1 MFPDLSPE
9 DGFLP
14 AFLMHFM
21 LASCLV
27 AHVWPCWQL
36 TSHIS
41 RTDASGGVMPAA
53 QSAGLGMG
61 GLWRTDMRPPARG
74 REAKVY
80 RDLGIFLL
88 ASGWRKEAVRGS
100 GGWSPS
106 AKDNQSLKSKREFF
120 GFFKNRLCQPG
131 RHPRGPASQH
141 YFQAAAPSRCAEMPV
156 CGNKENTARFGL
168 FGHFFGAPVS
178 SS

>member
-1 MFPDLSPE
+1 
-9 DGFLP
+9 
-14 AFLMHFM
+14 
-21 LASCLV
+21 
-27 AHVWPCWQL
+27 
-36 TSHIS
+36 
-41 RTDASGGVMPAA
+41 MPAA

-141 YFQAAAPSRCAEMPV
+141 YRQQLPAGVRKCRCAEIKKTQLDLGFLGTFLGHPSVPV
-156 CGNKENTARFGL
+156 EIWPDPPSPGG
-168 FGHFFGAPVS
+168 GG
-178 SS
+178 